1 MATSTKPRTK
11 SATVTRLLS
20 REKGATLDEIA
31 KATDWKPQSC
41 RAFLTGIRKKARV
54 LRQERPDGATS
65 YRIVEEPAAE
75 LTSE

>member
-11 SATVTRLLS
+11 AATVTRLLS
-20 REKGATLDEIA
+20 RDKGATLDEIA
-31 KATDWKPQSC
+31 KATAWKPHSC
-41 RAFLTGIRKKARV
+41 RSFLTGIRKKARV

-75 LTSE
+75 LASE

>member
-1 MATSTKPRTK
+1 MATLPKQRTK
-11 SATVTRLLS
+11 SAAVTRLLS
-20 REKGATLDEIA
+20 RAKGATLGEIA
-31 KATDWKPQSC
+31 KATQWKPHSC

-75 LTSE
+75 LASE

>member
-1 MATSTKPRTK
+1 MASSTKPRTK

-31 KATDWKPQSC
+31 KATEWKLHSC
-41 RAFLTGIRKKARV
+41 RAFLSSIRKKARV

-65 YRIVEEPAAE
+65 YRIVESGGAGQ
-75 LTSE
+75 

>member
-1 MATSTKPRTK
+1 MAGSAKPRKK

-31 KATDWKPQSC
+31 KATEWKPHSC
-41 RAFLTGIRKKARV
+41 RAFLTGVRKRARV
-54 LRQERPDGATS
+54 LREERPDGATS

-75 LTSE
+75 LANE